1 MSPKTKK
8 FTPLKGRENYDTWR
22 IAAKSYLVIQ
32 GLWKFIEREPAENKP
47 EEVQDDLKAWSELN
61 LLLDEIIYTYIAD
74 TTTAKAAW
82 EALEKAFQDSG
93 VCRKVGL
100 LKQLVELKMEDCDST
115 EDYVSKMM
123 MIAQKVKKT
132 GLKLDDEVIAS
143 MMLAGLPS
151 NFDSLVMAV
160 ENSTKELKIDEV
172 KQLLLQEPRLNS
184 VNNASSVFFSKSKK
198 KHTKPFLCHSC
209 GQPGHFARNCPNDGQ
224 TKRGESIVAA
234 AF

>member
-1 MSPKTKK
+1 MSRKITK
-8 FTPLKGRENYDTWR
+8 FTLLKGRENYDTWR
-22 IAAKSYLVIQ
+22 IAAKSYLVIE
-32 GLWKFIEREPAENKP
+32 GLWKYILKEPTTSKP
-47 EEVQDDLKAWSELN
+47 EEVQEDLKAWSEMN
-61 LLLDEIIYTYIAD
+61 LLLDESIYTYIAD

-123 MIAQKVKKT
+123 MTAQKVKKA

-143 MMLAGLPS
+143 LMLAGLPQS
-151 NFDSLVMAV
+151 FDPLVMAV
-160 ENSTKELKIDEV
+160 ENSTKELQIDEI
-172 KQLLLQEPRLNS
+172 KTLLLQEPRLN
-184 VNNASSVFFSKSKK
+184 NQNSSSGFFSKSKK
-198 KHTKPFLCHSC
+198 KQTKSFLCHSC
-209 GQPGHFARNCPNDGQ
+209 GQPGHFARDCPKDGQ
-224 TKRGESIVAA
+224 TKKSESRASA

>member
-1 MSPKTKK
+1 MSKDVK
-8 FTPLKGRENYDTWR
+8 FTLLKGRENYDTWR
-22 IAAKSYLVIQ
+22 IAAKSYLVIK
-32 GLWKFIEREPAENKP
+32 GLWKFILKEPVEEKAEQ
-47 EEVQDDLKAWSELN
+47 VQEDLKAWSELN
-61 LLLDEIIYTYIAD
+61 LLLDEGIYTYIAD

-100 LKQLVELKMEDCDST
+100 LKQLVELKTEDCNST
-115 EDYVSKMM
+115 EEYVSKMM
-123 MIAQKVKKT
+123 MTAQKVKKT

-143 MMLAGLPS
+143 LMLAGLPS

-172 KQLLLQEPRLNS
+172 KTLLLQEPRLN
-184 VNNASSVFFSKSKK
+184 NATTSSGFFSNSKK

-209 GQPGHFARNCPNDGQ
+209 GEPGHFARNCPKEGQ
-224 TKRGESIVAA
+224 TKTGGSKAA
-234 AF
+234 TAF